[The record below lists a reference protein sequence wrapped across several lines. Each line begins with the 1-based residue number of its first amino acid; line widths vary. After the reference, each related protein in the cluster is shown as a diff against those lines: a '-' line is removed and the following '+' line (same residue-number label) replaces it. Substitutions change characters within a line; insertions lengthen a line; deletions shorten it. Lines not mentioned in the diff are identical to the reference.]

1 MATQQE
7 EMTVSPKASLKTL
20 AFSLVLASSIIASVG
35 AHAAGLSFGP
45 TISGGSQIGWG
56 GSVNQVMPVDTF
68 RHPPCYADYGCGPAP
83 APATYP
89 GYPHRPTLFDTNDQ
103 FDTTGN
109 LNPGGGGGGVK
120 PGKKPN
126 LD

>member
-1 MATQQE
+1 METQQQ
-7 EMTVSPKASLKTL
+7 MTMWLKNRRLKTL
-20 AFSLVLASSIIASVG
+20 ALSFVVTAGVLANVG
-35 AHAAGLSFGP
+35 AHAANLSFVP
-45 TISGGSQIGWG
+45 TMSAGSQIGWG
-56 GSVNQVMPVDTF
+56 GSTNQAMPVDTF
-68 RHPPCYADYGCGPAP
+68 RHPPCYADYGCGGAP

-89 GYPHRPTLFDTNDQ
+89 GYPHRLQLFDTNDQ